1 MSLDSKMSC
10 LCCDGMVLVDSAKW
24 NSAEMPIALC
34 LPCAKAVP
42 LPTVKILY
50 LLRSQV
56 GMLRQDVSLM
66 KKDIGRLFKAQQ
78 ELEQVLVS

>member
-1 MSLDSKMSC
+1 MALDSKMSC
-10 LCCDGMVLVDSAKW
+10 LCCDGMVLVDSIEWGKV
-24 NSAEMPIALC
+24 EMPIALC
-34 LPCAKAVP
+34 LPCARAVP
-42 LPTVKILY
+42 LPTIKVLY

-78 ELEQVLVS
+78 ELEQALVA